1 MTPSLLTLDTP
12 AALIDETRMT
22 RNIQLMQARMDALG
36 VRLRPHVKTSKSEAV
51 MRRQLD
57 AGAQGV
63 TVSTLQ
69 EAEACFALGIT
80 DVLYAVAIAPARL
93 EQVRALRRRGCRLG
107 ILTDSLAGA
116 RAIVEAGQRHAEA
129 FDVWLEID
137 CDGHRAGLQPDD
149 PKLLQIAEVL
159 RAGRMTLVGVLTHA
173 GSSYE
178 LHEPAALQALA
189 EQERAL
195 CVAAAEQ
202 LRAQGFACPQ
212 VSIGSTPTA
221 LSALDLTGVT
231 EVRAGVYVF
240 QDLVMLNV
248 GICRADDLALSV
260 LTTVIGHQPEKGW
273 VLVDAGWMALS
284 RDRGTQRQQRDF
296 GYGQVCDLDGT
307 WLEGALL
314 SGANQEHGMI
324 SFAGGAPA
332 DLEQRFPVGSRL
344 RVLPNHACA
353 TGGQFDH
360 YHAVDATGAL
370 TAWSRLHGR

>member
-1 MTPSLLTLDTP
+1 
-12 AALIDETRMT
+12 
-22 RNIQLMQARMDALG
+22 MDALG

-57 AGAQGV
+57 AGAEGV

-116 RAIVEAGQRHAEA
+116 RAIVEAGQCHAEA

-149 PKLLQIAEVL
+149 PKLLQVAEVL
-159 RAGRMTLVGVLTHA
+159 RAGGMTLVGVLTHA
-173 GSSYE
+173 GSGYE
-178 LHEPAALQALA
+178 LHETAALQALA

-195 CVAAAEQ
+195 CVAAAER
-202 LRAQGFACPQ
+202 LRGQGFACPQ

-360 YHAVDATGAL
+360 YHSVDATGAL

>member
-149 PKLLQIAEVL
+149 PKLLQVAEVL
-159 RAGRMTLVGVLTHA
+159 RAGGMTLVGVLTHA

-178 LHEPAALQALA
+178 LHEAAALQALA

-195 CVAAAEQ
+195 CVAAAER
-202 LRAQGFACPQ
+202 LRGQGFACPQ

-360 YHAVDATGAL
+360 YHAVDTTGAL

>member
-149 PKLLQIAEVL
+149 PKLLQVAEVL
-159 RAGRMTLVGVLTHA
+159 RAGGMTLVGVLTHA

-178 LHEPAALQALA
+178 LHEAAALQALA

-195 CVAAAEQ
+195 CVAAAER
-202 LRAQGFACPQ
+202 LRGQGFACPQ

-221 LSALDLTGVT
+221 LSARDLTGVT

>member
-57 AGAQGV
+57 AGAGGV

-149 PKLLQIAEVL
+149 PKLLQVAEVL
-159 RAGRMTLVGVLTHA
+159 RAGGMTLVGVLTHA

-195 CVAAAEQ
+195 CVAAAER
-202 LRAQGFACPQ
+202 LRAQGFVCPQ

>member
-57 AGAQGV
+57 AGAEGV

-69 EAEACFALGIT
+69 EAEACFVLGIT

-149 PKLLQIAEVL
+149 PKLLQVAEVL
-159 RAGRMTLVGVLTHA
+159 RAGGMTLVGVLTHA
-173 GSSYE
+173 GSGYE
-178 LHEPAALQALA
+178 LHETAALQALA

-195 CVAAAEQ
+195 CVAAAER

-324 SFAGGAPA
+324 SFAGGAPV

>member
-57 AGAQGV
+57 AGAEGV

-149 PKLLQIAEVL
+149 PKLLQVAEVL
-159 RAGRMTLVGVLTHA
+159 RAGGMTLVGVLTHA
-173 GSSYE
+173 GSGYE
-178 LHEPAALQALA
+178 LHETAALQALA

-195 CVAAAEQ
+195 CVAAAER

-221 LSALDLTGVT
+221 LSARDLTGVT

-284 RDRGTQRQQRDF
+284 RDRGTQRQHRDF

>member
-149 PKLLQIAEVL
+149 PKLLQVAEVL
-159 RAGRMTLVGVLTHA
+159 RAGGMTLVGVLTHA

-178 LHEPAALQALA
+178 LHEAAALQALA

-195 CVAAAEQ
+195 CVAAAER
-202 LRAQGFACPQ
+202 LRGQGFACPQ

-221 LSALDLTGVT
+221 LSARDLTGVT

-260 LTTVIGHQPEKGW
+260 LTTVIGHQPEKGG

>member
-57 AGAQGV
+57 AGAEGV

-149 PKLLQIAEVL
+149 PKLLQVAEVL
-159 RAGRMTLVGVLTHA
+159 RAGGMTLVGVLTHA

-178 LHEPAALQALA
+178 LHETAALQALA

-195 CVAAAEQ
+195 CVAAAER
-202 LRAQGFACPQ
+202 LRGQGFACPQ

-221 LSALDLTGVT
+221 LSARDLTGVT

-260 LTTVIGHQPEKGW
+260 LTTVIGHQPEKGG